1 MIVKNKQKTEP
12 TKQTTK
18 MRGSNLC
25 YLSLIS
31 NNVLY
36 KPTETTELKFG
47 PNKLNQT
54 KLITIIITT
63 TTVILIIIKIITM
76 IVIIIIIIVII
87 IIAIPTKIF
96 SSSPEINSR
105 ALPQQLL

>member
-1 MIVKNKQKTEP
+1 
-12 TKQTTK
+12 

-54 KLITIIITT
+54 KLITIIIIT
-63 TTVILIIIKIITM
+63 TTVILIIIIIIITM
-76 IVIIIIIIVII
+76 VVIIIIIIIVII
-87 IIAIPTKIF
+87 IIAIPNKNIF
-96 SSSPEINSR
+96 VISGNKFTCSSPAA
-105 ALPQQLL
+105 ALKNKILR

>member
-1 MIVKNKQKTEP
+1 
-12 TKQTTK
+12 

-54 KLITIIITT
+54 KLITIIIIT
-63 TTVILIIIKIITM
+63 TTVILIIIIITM
-76 IVIIIIIIVII
+76 IVIIIIIIIIIVII
-87 IIAIPTKIF
+87 IIAIPNKNIF
-96 SSSPEINSR
+96 VISGNKFTCSSPAA
-105 ALPQQLL
+105 ALKNKILR

>member
-1 MIVKNKQKTEP
+1 
-12 TKQTTK
+12 

-54 KLITIIITT
+54 KLITIIIIT
-63 TTVILIIIKIITM
+63 TTVILIIIIIIITM
-76 IVIIIIIIVII
+76 IVIIIIIIIIVII
-87 IIAIPTKIF
+87 IIAIPNKNIF
-96 SSSPEINSR
+96 VISGNKFTCSSPAA
-105 ALPQQLL
+105 ALKNKILR

>member
-1 MIVKNKQKTEP
+1 
-12 TKQTTK
+12 

-54 KLITIIITT
+54 KLITIIIIT
-63 TTVILIIIKIITM
+63 TTVILIIIIITM
-76 IVIIIIIIVII
+76 IVIIIIIIIVII
-87 IIAIPTKIF
+87 IIAIPNKNIF
-96 SSSPEINSR
+96 VISGNKFTCSSPAA
-105 ALPQQLL
+105 ALKNKILR

>member
-1 MIVKNKQKTEP
+1 
-12 TKQTTK
+12 

-54 KLITIIITT
+54 KLITIIIIT
-63 TTVILIIIKIITM
+63 TTVILIIIIIIIITM
-76 IVIIIIIIVII
+76 IVIIIIIIIVII
-87 IIAIPTKIF
+87 IIAIPNKNIF
-96 SSSPEINSR
+96 VISGNKFTCSSPAA
-105 ALPQQLL
+105 ALKNKILR

>member
-1 MIVKNKQKTEP
+1 M
-12 TKQTTK
+12 
-18 MRGSNLC
+18 C

-54 KLITIIITT
+54 KLITIIIIT
-63 TTVILIIIKIITM
+63 TTVILIIIIIIIIIM
-76 IVIIIIIIVII
+76 VVIIIIIIIVII
-87 IIAIPTKIF
+87 IIAIPNKNIF
-96 SSSPEINSR
+96 VISGNKFTCSSPAA
-105 ALPQQLL
+105 ALKNKILR

>member
-1 MIVKNKQKTEP
+1 
-12 TKQTTK
+12 

-54 KLITIIITT
+54 KLITIIIIT
-63 TTVILIIIKIITM
+63 TTVILIIIIIIIIIIITM
-76 IVIIIIIIVII
+76 IVIIIIIIIVII
-87 IIAIPTKIF
+87 IIAIPNKNIF
-96 SSSPEINSR
+96 VISGNKFTCSSPAA
-105 ALPQQLL
+105 ALKNKILR

>member
-1 MIVKNKQKTEP
+1 M
-12 TKQTTK
+12 
-18 MRGSNLC
+18 C

-54 KLITIIITT
+54 KLITIIIIT
-63 TTVILIIIKIITM
+63 TTVILIIIIIIIIIIITM

-87 IIAIPTKIF
+87 IIAIPNKNIF
-96 SSSPEINSR
+96 VISGNKFTCSSPAA
-105 ALPQQLL
+105 ALKNKILR